1 MKTEEWR
8 ILCMVWGKNREQ
20 PGQNY
25 TRRPYQRN
33 LPSDML
39 QNEDLRHASRITT
52 KDNFHPANVCQRRKG
67 REFTRKRC
75 SFCRPKIASIINSCN
90 PTKSH
95 AVVHFSSKADIKKT
109 YLTVNVIMNPQL
121 LKFIPTLCPGWV
133 NRLTCIITVY
143 WHSVGWI
150 KWYSCIALV

>member
-1 MKTEEWR
+1 
-8 ILCMVWGKNREQ
+8 MVWGKIRKQ

-39 QNEDLRHASRITT
+39 QNEDLRHESRITT
-52 KDNFHPANVCQRRKG
+52 KDNFHSTQTSVSDAKDDSSQEKDVVFADQNCINNQQLQPQKITCSCTLQFQG
-67 REFTRKRC
+67 RC
-75 SFCRPKIASIINSCN
+75 
-90 PTKSH
+90 
-95 AVVHFSSKADIKKT
+95 KKT
-109 YLTVNVIMNPQL
+109 YPTVNVIINPQL

-143 WHSVGWI
+143 WHSV
-150 KWYSCIALV
+150 V